1 MNFTLPDGPAAIGPE
16 LGRAVRTADQVGI
29 HSFWPM
35 DHFFQIAVAGQPEE
49 AMVEVYSTL
58 AWAAG
63 QTTRMQLGA
72 LVTGVHYRHPGLLL
86 KTVSTLDVLS
96 GGRAWLGLGA
106 AWNEDESR
114 GLGVPFPAM
123 SERFERL
130 EETLQI
136 AHRMFTGDDSA
147 FEGRHYRLEHPMNH
161 PAPLRP
167 PPILIGGMGE
177 RKTMRLI
184 ARYADA
190 NNFFELSD
198 PAALQHKFDVL
209 RQRCNEAERPYDEIV
224 KTTFGRL
231 GERDLDAAKHRL
243 DRLADLGVD
252 LAIVDLPDLADHSTF
267 DYLAQLVE
275 VAAPLG
281 RPTPKLLG

>member
-1 MNFTLPDGPAAIGPE
+1 MNFTLPGGPATIGPE
-16 LGRAVRTADQVGI
+16 LGRAVRTADEIGI

-114 GLGVPFPAM
+114 GLGVPFPPL

-136 AHRMFTGDDSA
+136 AHRMFSGDDSA
-147 FEGRHYRLEHPMNH
+147 FAGRHYQLEHPMNL
-161 PAPLRP
+161 PAPLHR

-184 ARYADA
+184 AQYGDA

-198 PAALQHKFDVL
+198 PAALQHKFAVL
-209 RQRCNEAERPYDEIV
+209 RQRCDEAERPYEELV

-231 GERDLDAAKHRL
+231 GERDLDAAKRRL
-243 DRLADLGVD
+243 DRLADLEVD

-275 VAAPLG
+275 LAAPLG

>member
-1 MNFTLPDGPAAIGPE
+1 MNFTLPGGPAAIGPE
-16 LGRAVRTADQVGI
+16 LSRAVREADQIGV

-35 DHFFQIAVAGQPEE
+35 DHFFQIAVAGPPEE

-63 QTTRMQLGA
+63 QTSRIRLGA

-114 GLGVPFPAM
+114 GLGVPFPPL
-123 SERFERL
+123 SERYERL

-136 AHRMFTGDDSA
+136 AHRMFAGDDSP
-147 FEGRHYRLEHPMNH
+147 FEGEHYRLEHPMNN
-161 PAPLRP
+161 PAPLRR

-209 RQRCNEAERPYDEIV
+209 RQRCDEVGRPYDELV
-224 KTTFGRL
+224 RTTFGRL
-231 GERDLDAAKHRL
+231 GDRDLDAARRRL

-252 LAIVDLPDLADHSTF
+252 LAIVDLPRLDDHSTM
-267 DYLAQLVE
+267 DYLARLVE

-281 RPTPKLLG
+281 RPTPALLA